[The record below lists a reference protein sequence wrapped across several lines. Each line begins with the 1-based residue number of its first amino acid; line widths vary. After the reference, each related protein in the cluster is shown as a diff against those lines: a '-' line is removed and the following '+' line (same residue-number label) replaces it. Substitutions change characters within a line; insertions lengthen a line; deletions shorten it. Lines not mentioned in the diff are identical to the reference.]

1 MPDTYPARSSGIF
14 VIVIRCPLSYYISS
28 TVIYFL
34 LQKYTTHAVNIIQE
48 VTMLFKKGVRI
59 IALLALF
66 ALAFA
71 TPGSARAW
79 SGCGSSYYVQWGDTL
94 SQIAVNCGTTVAAIQ
109 AANPGLGSWV
119 YAGQTLVMPSGG
131 YYPPAGYSGTYT
143 VQYGDTM
150 AKIARRYG
158 INYHDLLAANAH
170 LYNPSLIYPGQV
182 IYLPA
187 TPTYYTVQY
196 GDTLRKIAGY
206 YGTSVSNLIAL
217 NSWIWNP
224 NLIYPG
230 QVVRVW

>member
-1 MPDTYPARSSGIF
+1 MS
-14 VIVIRCPLSYYISS
+14 
-28 TVIYFL
+28 
-34 LQKYTTHAVNIIQE
+34 
-48 VTMLFKKGVRI
+48 FKKSLQI
-59 IALLALF
+59 IVLLALF

-71 TPGSARAW
+71 NPSSAHAW
-79 SGCGSSYYVQWGDTL
+79 SGCGSTYYVQWGDTL
-94 SQIAVNCGTTVAAIQ
+94 SQIAANCGTTVAAIQ
-109 AANPGLGSWV
+109 AVNPGLGGWV
-119 YAGQTLVMPSGG
+119 YAGQTLTMPGG
-131 YYPPAGYSGTYT
+131 DYYCNCPPVSYSGTYT

-158 INYHDLLAANAH
+158 VNYYDLLAANAY

-187 TPTYYTVQY
+187 TPSYHTVQY

-217 NSWIWNP
+217 NPWLWNP
-224 NLIYPG
+224 NVIYPG

>member
-1 MPDTYPARSSGIF
+1 
-14 VIVIRCPLSYYISS
+14 
-28 TVIYFL
+28 
-34 LQKYTTHAVNIIQE
+34 
-48 VTMLFKKGVRI
+48 
-59 IALLALF
+59 
-66 ALAFA
+66 
-71 TPGSARAW
+71 
-79 SGCGSSYYVQWGDTL
+79 
-94 SQIAVNCGTTVAAIQ
+94 
-109 AANPGLGSWV
+109 
-119 YAGQTLVMPSGG
+119 
-131 YYPPAGYSGTYT
+131 
-143 VQYGDTM
+143 M